1 MMKKILSRFILAVI
15 LINITLSAGSVFAAG
30 QVWDFDAGTEG
41 WVANKGTLSTANG
54 VMTHTISAGHNNAFL
69 LSPNDLG
76 IDGSIY
82 KYIKIRLRN
91 NNCASR
97 ACVVSFIT
105 VTDTTWDSKYST
117 GTKSVVTASGITGY
131 DTDYKDYV
139 IDMSGNEKWSSGTI
153 TRLRL
158 LTFLNDVSVT
168 AGSMDI
174 DSIELLEEYEPD
186 EPQHSPSPSDKPAV
200 TDPPATDAPILS
212 EVSITAQGL
221 EGAAVGSYA
230 ILSAAA
236 PDNCEKIEIY
246 SGGELAASDQG
257 NSCTC
262 MYQFEAEGVYSFT
275 AKAYYSDGM
284 TGVSEPV
291 ETGYIADPLKEREYA
306 ARYTFDSGDEGF
318 LPRSGYAELSCEEG
332 RAEVDISAS
341 NAYIYK
347 SGTVLDLSAG
357 DYVIIRMMNRTSGSR
372 VILQWKTTED
382 NTFSDSKKVT
392 FNDTD
397 SLGNVIIKND
407 NEYREYVFYMGDVD
421 GWKDKHLNF
430 LQVFPSA
437 SAESGSVYI
446 DEISLSD
453 RYKEPEPLPVVTVY
467 SDLDDLKCFIGDE
480 IALSAEINGSP
491 VSGIMYYNEGNKLG
505 EAFEEPYGIGFTAA
519 AVGSME
525 IFAYAVCESGAIVR
539 SENAVSA
546 EVVERYTISTPQIED
561 TDSGKKVMIDIWIYD
576 DTIKQLTAVAAIYNE
591 NGKML
596 ALKSEKTGESGTL
609 TLEFS
614 DNQSVQ
620 AKTVL
625 VTVIG
630 DWSEPLGYM
639 KPFVI
644 GGI

>member
-1 MMKKILSRFILAVI
+1 MMKKIVSRLVLAVM
-15 LINITLSAGSVFAAG
+15 LMNIMLSAGSVYAAG
-30 QVWDFDAGTEG
+30 YVWDFDAGTEG
-41 WVANKGTLSTANG
+41 WVANKGVLSAANG

-69 LSPNDLG
+69 LSPNELG

-91 NNCASR
+91 NNCASK

-105 VTDTTWDSKYST
+105 VTDTTWDTKYST

-158 LTFLNDVSVT
+158 LTFLNDASVT

-174 DSIELLEEYEPD
+174 DNIELLEEYEPD
-186 EPQHSPSPSDKPAV
+186 EPQDSPSPSDNPTV
-200 TDPPATDAPILS
+200 TDPPATDAPTLS
-212 EVSITAQGL
+212 DISITAKGI
-221 EGAAVGSYA
+221 EGAAVGTYA

-246 SGGELAASDQG
+246 SGDELAASYQG
-257 NSCTC
+257 SKCTC
-262 MYQFEAEGVYSFT
+262 MYRFEAEGVYSFT
-275 AKAYYSDGM
+275 AKAYYSDCT

-306 ARYTFDSGDEGF
+306 ARYTFDSGDEDF

-332 RAEVDISAS
+332 IAKVAISAA

-347 SGTVLDLSAG
+347 SGTALDLSSG

-407 NEYREYVFYMGDVD
+407 NEYREYVFYMGDID
-421 GWKDKHLNF
+421 GWKDKHLSF

-453 RYKEPEPLPVVTVY
+453 RYKEPEPLPTVTIY
-467 SDLDDLKCFIGDE
+467 SDLDDVQCFVGND
-480 IALSAEINGSP
+480 IALSAEINGSS

-505 EAFEEPYGIGFTAA
+505 EAFEEPYGISFTTAA
-519 AVGSME
+519 AGSME
-525 IFAYAVCESGAIVR
+525 IFAYAVCERGAIVR

-561 TDSGKKVMIDIWIYD
+561 TDSGKKVTIDIEIYD
-576 DTIKQLTAVAAIYNE
+576 DTIKQLTAVAAIYNK

-596 ALKSEKTGESGTL
+596 ALKSEKTSERGTL
-609 TLEFS
+609 TIEFS
-614 DNQSVQ
+614 ANQSIQ
-620 AKTVL
+620 ANTIL

-630 DWSEPLGYM
+630 DWSEPSGYM
-639 KPFVI
+639 KPFVTGEI
-644 GGI
+644 